1 MLDALFPLMIC
12 TTVAFLVGVP
22 LMLRKTCCLS
32 FLAQI
37 IFQERVMRF
46 RREEYDR
53 RRAERDL
60 QIQQM
65 LQARR
70 QEREALRK
78 KIFYVQNEEEKQRK
92 MHEVEEA
99 RKLEGTF

>member
-1 MLDALFPLMIC
+1 
-12 TTVAFLVGVP
+12 
-22 LMLRKTCCLS
+22 MLRQTCCLS

-78 KIFYVQNEEEKQRK
+78 KIFYVQNEEETQRK

-99 RKLEGTF
+99 RKLEGIF

>member
-1 MLDALFPLMIC
+1 
-12 TTVAFLVGVP
+12 
-22 LMLRKTCCLS
+22 
-32 FLAQI
+32 
-37 IFQERVMRF
+37 MRF

-53 RRAERDL
+53 RRAERDF

-99 RKLEGTF
+99 RKLEGIF